1 MFVGIHTID
10 FKKFCKMAVK
20 PAFRSR
26 ILTSQE
32 MKFLMQKNFST
43 RVLAEMYVIKCA
55 FIKAMGGAKPECK
68 LSEISVLEDYSGTP
82 YISLTGKSK
91 KLFDAKHCKMAISS
105 TTNRLTATGIVMFMP
120 VK

>member
-10 FKKFCKMAVK
+10 YKKFCKIAGK
-20 PAFRSR
+20 PEFRSR

-32 MKFLMQKNFST
+32 MKFLMQKNFSV
-43 RVLAEMYVIKCA
+43 RVLAEMYTLKGA
-55 FIKAMGGAKPECK
+55 FMKAMGAAGPNCK
-68 LSEISVLEDYSGTP
+68 YSEISILEDYSGTP

-105 TTNRLTATGIVMFMP
+105 STNRVTSTGIVFFMP
-120 VK
+120 MQ